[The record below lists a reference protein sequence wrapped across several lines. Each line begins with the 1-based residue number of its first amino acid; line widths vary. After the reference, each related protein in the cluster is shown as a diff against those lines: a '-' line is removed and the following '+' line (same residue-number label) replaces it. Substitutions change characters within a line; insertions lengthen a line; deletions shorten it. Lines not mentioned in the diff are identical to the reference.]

1 MMGPCPGLGAGATA
15 APNSFSR
22 ERCPVAFRPRKKTMR
37 QAKYTRCKRC
47 GGQVRRHIARCKK
60 CSEKQG

>member
-1 MMGPCPGLGAGATA
+1 VPL
-15 APNSFSR
+15 
-22 ERCPVAFRPRKKTMR
+22 RPRKKKSR
-37 QAKYTRCKRC
+37 QAKFTRCKHC